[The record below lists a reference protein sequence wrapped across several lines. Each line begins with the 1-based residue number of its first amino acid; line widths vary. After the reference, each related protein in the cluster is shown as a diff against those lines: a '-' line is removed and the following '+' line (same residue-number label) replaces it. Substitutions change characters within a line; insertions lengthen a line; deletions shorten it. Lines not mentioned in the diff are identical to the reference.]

1 MKTNDV
7 DLIQLKKEESIGGH
21 KMKMRHA
28 YAIGSLSIVIM
39 LVVLL
44 WIVFQPK
51 DIAPTVIYKT
61 VTPEPQA
68 AEKATET
75 AKEPLT
81 PQEEKSLTIEEKV
94 EQSKM
99 VLGVLQDEGDPY
111 TQRLQKALNSPEYL
125 EYLKNQEGTF
135 GVNLTAWW
143 DFLESQGL
151 SSGRNLQEK
160 EFRKRFL
167 VGNAADYEPEMR
179 KKVAELALANP
190 ELDTVGLLQAFW
202 RQDEDR
208 SNYIWSRQH
217 FNGHV
222 GDFDWVDN
230 IRQNA
235 ASIVAE
241 FTSVETDTATLPTAP
256 TFAPELGPV
265 EIAEENIGTASAPR
279 ADTRTLTNSTPTSQT
294 LEELKTEL
302 TRDTFPDI
310 PNLSTSA
317 DFEKTFRERF
327 SPERFTTAMQTLT
340 QYGPKDG
347 IQRLKESDPEVAAH
361 IERFLQPS
369 KETDTNER

>member
-1 MKTNDV
+1 MK
-7 DLIQLKKEESIGGH
+7 I
-21 KMKMRHA
+21 RPA
-28 YAIGSLSIVIM
+28 YAIGSLSIVIT

-68 AEKATET
+68 AEKVTET

-99 VLGVLQDEGDPY
+99 VLGVLQDESDPY

-208 SNYIWSRQH
+208 SNYIWSRQQ

-222 GDFDWVDN
+222 GDFDWAEN

-235 ASIVAE
+235 ASILSE
-241 FTSVETDTATLPTAP
+241 FTLTEADIDTLPLP
-256 TFAPELGPV
+256 TTSTFTPEFSPIDG
-265 EIAEENIGTASAPR
+265 IEESTDTASAPR
-279 ADTRTLTNSTPTSQT
+279 ADTRMLTDIEPVPQSSEVP
-294 LEELKTEL
+294 EAEL
-302 TRDTFPDI
+302 TKSIFADI
-310 PNLSTSA
+310 PNLSTNA
-317 DFEKTFRERF
+317 DFEKTLRERF

-347 IQRLKESDPEVAAH
+347 IQRLKESDPEVATH

-369 KETDTNER
+369 KETDVNEK